1 MRSDSVCRLCPRVTV
16 SRPTGSAA
24 FARCQSLILSPGP
37 LPPSP
42 PRHHR
47 SLAPRPSLGPYPLPF
62 APPPRRRP
70 PPFTQPVLP
79 LPAHPRRSPALLASP
94 ALQRAPP
101 CGAPPSSRAVAL
113 SVLPYSSARLPAPS
127 PSPFPRPPPPAQQPC
142 PLTPRS
148 PARSRASQHSPCA
161 AAPSAHP
168 SRQPCPPPVPPA
180 LLGSFLR
187 PAPVC
192 PAGPLRTVTPACLSL
207 TSSSAAPFSMN
218 PDSPIP
224 DFAAGLVQRKKSPH
238 RRAPGTAAPAPV
250 VNSVPV
256 CTPPSAS
263 VLTTFC
269 FSRQ

>member
-1 MRSDSVCRLCPRVTV
+1 MSVAHPFARAPAPLPTPPPPLPCPAALARPLSAAVRSSAPPQTTPLYAACPSTARTPAPQPCPACLSRAAASAPMRRPSVLPCRSFVRPPVQLCPPPRAE
-16 SRPTGSAA
+16 P
-24 FARCQSLILSPGP
+24 FP
-37 LPPSP
+37 LPP
-42 PRHHR
+42 
-47 SLAPRPSLGPYPLPF
+47 
-62 APPPRRRP
+62 PPPSRAAALSSHTPQPCP
-70 PPFTQPVLP
+70 PPCFTAFL
-79 LPAHPRRSPALLASP
+79 LRRSPVGP
-94 ALQRAPP
+94 
-101 CGAPPSSRAVAL
+101 
-113 SVLPYSSARLPAPS
+113 
-127 PSPFPRPPPPAQQPC
+127 
-142 PLTPRS
+142 
-148 PARSRASQHSPCA
+148 
-161 AAPSAHP
+161 P